1 MRELANKTFLE
12 KVINQFSRTA
22 RTQEMKGIE
31 KYGHELQP
39 MENKYDWLEMAKE
52 ELIDGFKYLAAEKE
66 RRDKLVKGIESKI
79 LLALKC
85 RTDGGRCCYLTEALE
100 ELKRLRGQ

>member
-1 MRELANKTFLE
+1 MHNKTFLE
-12 KVINQFSRTA
+12 KVITQFSKTA

-52 ELIDGFKYLAAEKE
+52 EFVDGFKYLAAEKE
-66 RRDKLVKGIESKI
+66 RRDILIENIEAKI
-79 LLALKC
+79 LFAMECGTHGRTSLKGAL
-85 RTDGGRCCYLTEALE
+85 DD
-100 ELKRLRGQ
+100 LKRLRGESA